1 MRMDIQKNMNMQD
14 NISFLRIRPCEND
27 NEIFLNS
34 RKKEGTSAFL
44 IKNDLNF
51 SQINRKG
58 FQTISNKPSL
68 RSSMWLINDN
78 NWDDFQD
85 IDSRRL
91 IYTYKDNKEKALEI
105 LTRVKPK
112 IIEISNI
119 DDMKFINIYK
129 PNYKHF
135 ISMYVDT
142 IELAIDAITNGVTDL
157 LLRDW
162 NTEQISDL
170 QKRSTQNIYERTVL
184 SPLLSIN
191 EARELLEKE
200 EFTNYLLCR
209 DVRGYIRKETEWYP
223 GSGKDIPQLLNYVF
237 NNEADYKSKNFDRI
251 FDKLEDQE
259 NLNNQDLTELFK
271 TSGKYINRISEFAN
285 ELNLKVNGNKVTF
298 VKNRNINYT
307 NQCYYKC
314 GFCGFSKGPKSLDLK
329 EIPYSLEPKE
339 VVERTKEAY
348 KSGASE
354 VCLQGGIHPSYTGEF
369 YINLVKEIKEEIPDI
384 HIHGFT
390 PLEIWQGAETVD
402 KSIED
407 YLVMLKD
414 AGLNTLPGTAAEILD
429 DRIRKHLC
437 PDKITSKQWAYVM
450 EVAHS
455 LGIKSTATIMF
466 GHIDDIESWANHYSL
481 IRELQSRSNGFTE
494 IVPLPFVHMGSPIYL
509 QGKSMPGPTWDEIL
523 LIHSLA
529 RIYFHNFIDNIQAS
543 WVKLGHDGALKL
555 LNAGVNDLGG
565 TLINENI
572 SRASGASHGQE
583 TTDIE
588 FIELIQKAN
597 KNPYLRNTLYTKLK
611 KVENN
616 KLEKN
621 VIKI

>member
-1 MRMDIQKNMNMQD
+1 MDIQKNMNMQN

-34 RKKEGTSAFL
+34 RKKEGTSSFL
-44 IKNDLNF
+44 IKKNLN
-51 SQINRKG
+51 IKEITRKG
-58 FQTISNKPSL
+58 FQTISTESSL
-68 RSSMWLINDN
+68 QSSMWLMNDN
-78 NWDDFQD
+78 NWKQFQD
-85 IDSRRL
+85 IHSKRL
-91 IYTYKDNKEKALEI
+91 IYRYKGNREIALEI
-105 LTRVKPK
+105 LTRLNPNT
-112 IIEISNI
+112 IEISNTE
-119 DDMKFINIYK
+119 DMKFINLYR
-129 PNYKHF
+129 PDYKHL

-142 IELAIDAITNGVTDL
+142 KEEAIHAIKNGVTDL

-162 NTEQISDL
+162 NTEQIKEL
-170 QKRSTQNIYERTVL
+170 QMTSKHNLYERTVL

-191 EARELLEKE
+191 EARELLDKE
-200 EFTNYLLCR
+200 EFTNFLLTR
-209 DVRGYIRKETEWYP
+209 DVRGYRRKETDWYP
-223 GSGKDIPQLLNYVF
+223 GSGKDIPKLFNFVF
-237 NNEADYKSKNFDRI
+237 NNDSDYKSKNFDII
-251 FDKLEDQE
+251 FKKLENEE
-259 NLNNQDLTELFK
+259 NINDRDLNELFK

-285 ELNLKVNGNKVTF
+285 HLNFKVNGNKVTF

-339 VVERTKEAY
+339 VVNRAKEAY
-348 KSGASE
+348 DIGASE
-354 VCLQGGIHPSYTGEF
+354 VCLQGGIHPNYTGKF
-369 YINLVKEIKEEIPDI
+369 YINLVKEIKEVIPDM

-390 PLEIWQGAETVD
+390 PLEIWQGAETINKTV
-402 KSIED
+402 EE
-407 YLVMLKD
+407 YLIMLKD

-429 DRIRKHLC
+429 DRIRKYLC
-437 PDKITSKQWAYVM
+437 PDKITSKQWSYVM

-466 GHIDDIESWANHYSL
+466 GHIDDIESWTNHYSL
-481 IRELQSRSNGFTE
+481 IKNLQDRTKGFTE

-509 QGKSMPGPTWDEIL
+509 QGKSMPGPTWDEVV

-529 RIYFHNFIDNIQAS
+529 RIYFHNYIDNIQAS
-543 WVKLGHDGALKL
+543 WVKLGHDGSLKL

-583 TTDIE
+583 TTDLE
-588 FIELIQKAN
+588 FINLIQKAD
-597 KNPYLRNTLYTKLK
+597 KEPFLRNTLYTKLK
-611 KVENN
+611 RVDYKN
-616 KLEKN
+616 LEQDA
-621 VIKI
+621 IKI